1 MDIKTAMISI
11 AITDREHAYSKVNE
25 VLHINAEYIHL
36 RVGYPMKEDNVAI
49 IFVVFKG
56 TTDQIGALNGKLGQI
71 NGVKVKSHTLKY

>member
-1 MDIKTAMISI
+1 VDVKTAMISI
-11 AITDREHAYSKVNE
+11 AITDRENAYSKVNE
-25 VLHINAEYIHL
+25 VLHLNAENINL

-56 TTDQIGALNGKLGQI
+56 TTDQIGSLNGKLGQI